1 MQKLIKVQELG
12 VVDYLSAWQ
21 MHKQIAD
28 RVLTGKIENT
38 LLLLQHPSVY
48 TAGRRT
54 QLSDRPLDNT
64 PVIDVDRG
72 GKITWHGIGQL
83 VGYPIIKLKNS
94 ADVVGFVREL
104 ENALIQVCEE
114 FGITAQRYCERSGV
128 WVRDE
133 KGDRKIAAIGL
144 RVAKIRNQVGVAD
157 AGCHLQRAFGA
168 DQLAS
173 GHPVR
178 TEEGA
183 GEQRIFCGHAQRA
196 ARVRC
201 VLRQAGHIL
210 HRRPFLR
217 HSQLQAALPKA
228 QRIMQRY
235 HRAVFAA
242 VLVNAVQPGDAK
254 VQAAAAHTRHN
265 VPGALKQNIQRG
277 DGREAGLIL
286 ARVGLDHAQ
295 TAALQKIEACGFEAA
310 LAGQAQADVGALHNC
325 S

>member
-1 MQKLIKVQELG
+1 MQKLVKVQELG

-21 MHKQIAD
+21 MQKQIAD
-28 RVLTGKIENT
+28 GVLTGKIENT

-72 GKITWHGIGQL
+72 GKITWHGVGQL

-144 RVAKIRNQVGVAD
+144 RVAKGVSTH
-157 AGCHLQRAFGA
+157 GF
-168 DQLAS
+168 
-173 GHPVR
+173 
-178 TEEGA
+178 
-183 GEQRIFCGHAQRA
+183 
-196 ARVRC
+196 
-201 VLRQAGHIL
+201 
-210 HRRPFLR
+210 
-217 HSQLQAALPKA
+217 ALN
-228 QRIMQRY
+228 
-235 HRAVFAA
+235 
-242 VLVNAVQPGDAK
+242 VNPDLSAY
-254 VQAAAAHTRHN
+254 
-265 VPGALKQNIQRG
+265 LKI
-277 DGREAGLIL
+277 IP
-286 ARVGLDHAQ
+286 
-295 TAALQKIEACGFEAA
+295 
-310 LAGQAQADVGALHNC
+310 
-325 S
+325 